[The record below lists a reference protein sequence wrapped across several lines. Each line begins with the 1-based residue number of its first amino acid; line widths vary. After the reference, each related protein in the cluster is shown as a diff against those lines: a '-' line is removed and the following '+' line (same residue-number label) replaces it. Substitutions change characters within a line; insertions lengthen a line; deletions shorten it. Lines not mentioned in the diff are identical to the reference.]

1 YGFGSSRG
9 RARIQQ
15 QEDAAAVENEE
26 WLRKVEAYQP
36 RAHKG
41 KGGIGTTLD
50 GAAAAAVIGS
60 MLSQHPA
67 KSSGSQSHFVH
78 GQTIDAEDSEPVV
91 SNLVKIPEKVSQV
104 VTRRLEEIKAA
115 TKIVDIKISSTP
127 QAGQRSV
134 MLKGTRN
141 RIQTVKDIFM
151 EFRASAADRRSA
163 TLDNLLNAYH
173 YQHTTII

>member
-1 YGFGSSRG
+1 FGSSRG

-78 GQTIDAEDSEPVV
+78 GQ
-91 SNLVKIPEKVSQV
+91 IPEKVSQV